1 MYMHV
6 YMYMYVC
13 IYVCMHVCMHVCMYV
28 HTFVCMYMQAHTCI
42 DEYMN
47 ISRLDAVCFEPILS
61 EYDDIGASETDQ
73 VKRESESKK
82 GEKYT
87 G

>member
-1 MYMHV
+1 
-6 YMYMYVC
+6 
-13 IYVCMHVCMHVCMYV
+13 
-28 HTFVCMYMQAHTCI
+28 MYMQAHTCI

-87 G
+87 GSWTCSSYYIMKTYPKQYASNI

>member
-1 MYMHV
+1 
-6 YMYMYVC
+6 
-13 IYVCMHVCMHVCMYV
+13 
-28 HTFVCMYMQAHTCI
+28 MYMQAHTCV

-82 GEKYT
+82 GENIQAVGHVHLT
-87 G
+87 TL